1 MPRRLAAL
9 LGLVVVIALA
19 VTLLYRVY
27 VHHTRA
33 EPYVEDDDGAIVSMD
48 DSAGSRVKFANPDR

>member
-1 MPRRLAAL
+1 MHRRLAAMV
-9 LGLVVVIALA
+9 GLVVVIALA

-33 EPYVEDDDGAIVSMD
+33 EPYVEDDGGAVVSRGVSLD
-48 DSAGSRVKFANPDR
+48 ARVDVPAARA